1 MVQNL
6 GKKWANTTYVVHT
19 QDSTINLWDVSD
31 FHCLVKIKVLPVVI
45 PIEFRSFIVLRSWL
59 NDDQGLKWKISKYPL
74 CNGCYFGRSVSVRYI
89 REAHIRD
96 QTQYILIL
104 DFSLECFWMSSWIF
118 WMSSWKLLD
127 FFMNFLM
134 GVFQWDISGRPTPA
148 TRLNISLFQREA
160 RSIPLSSTN
169 GLVVGWCVF
178 NL

>member
-74 CNGCYFGRSVSVRYI
+74 CKRVLFWKECFSAIYQGGPHQRPDSIYPYFGFLSWMFLDVFMNFLDVFMKIIGFLHELFDGSVSVRYI
-89 REAHIRD
+89 WEAHSSH
-96 QTQYILIL
+96 QTQYILI
-104 DFSLECFWMSSWIF
+104 STRSQINPT
-118 WMSSWKLLD
+118 LL
-127 FFMNFLM
+127 N
-134 GVFQWDISGRPTPA
+134 
-148 TRLNISLFQREA
+148 
-160 RSIPLSSTN
+160 
-169 GLVVGWCVF
+169 
-178 NL
+178 

>member
-104 DFSLECFWMSSWIF
+104 DFSLNVFGCLHEFFGCLHENYWISSWTFWWECFSEIYLGGPLQPPDSIYPYF
-118 WMSSWKLLD
+118 NEKPDQSHSPQ
-127 FFMNFLM
+127 LM
-134 GVFQWDISGRPTPA
+134 DW
-148 TRLNISLFQREA
+148 
-160 RSIPLSSTN
+160 
-169 GLVVGWCVF
+169 W
-178 NL
+178 